1 MVATRDRLVTNTNF
15 FPKNDFNYFSLF
27 LIETIS
33 SIYICVFHI
42 FLLEVIFF
50 YFNSPPKKN
59 IYIIYIKR
67 IYKRKEI
74 YEEKV
79 FLDLF

>member
-15 FPKNDFNYFSLF
+15 FPKNDFNYFSLVALF
-27 LIETIS
+27 SIETIS

-50 YFNSPPKKN
+50 YFNSPQKKKYIYYIYKKN
-59 IYIIYIKR
+59 I
-67 IYKRKEI
+67 
-74 YEEKV
+74 
-79 FLDLF
+79 